1 MVGDKVR
8 TLRDSCG
15 WTQSELARRLGL
27 TRSSINAWEMGL
39 TVPSTQYIVELATL
53 FKVSTDYLLGL
64 DSKIIVDISDLK
76 NDEQSVVINLVNC
89 FSKKSK

>member
-1 MVGDKVR
+1 
-8 TLRDSCG
+8 
-15 WTQSELARRLGL
+15 
-27 TRSSINAWEMGL
+27 MGL